1 MVLEDVVEYDVTPD
15 GKRVSSCVFLH
26 CMVQNYDLYSSCA
39 IQLVP
44 LVAFSQ
50 LQERHLDQILLNGN
64 NIAVMVPGGKPED
77 S

>member
-15 GKRVSSCVFLH
+15 GKRVSSRVSLH